1 MNLEFRMNNDNSTSI
16 HSDINAEIHNVP
28 MSVLIRPIPPIV
40 DEEKVQSLMDTLNNP
55 ETESLVPPIDVLWIK
70 GSEGN
75 KSILSFFSFFDIHI
89 YIYIYIYLSLFQAVI
104 IIIPLVDVI
113 DTQLIKD
120 LGNHS

>member
-89 YIYIYIYLSLFQAVI
+89 YIYIYMNIEEREKRYIYI
-104 IIIPLVDVI
+104 YKI
-113 DTQLIKD
+113 
-120 LGNHS
+120 